1 MAHVLVTGATG
12 FIASHC
18 IVKLLER
25 GHTVRGTARSTSR
38 TGALN
43 MLLSDY
49 MDAET
54 DVPLMAA
61 DLQRDNGWDDAVAG
75 VDAILHVASPIPEA
89 LPRDA
94 DELIV
99 PARDGA
105 LRVLRAAKAAGVNRV
120 VMTSSVAAIAYGWGD
135 ARPDVLTEEHWSN
148 PDNIKDNTA
157 YTRSKTIAE
166 KAAWDY
172 VAGEGEGL
180 KLTTINPSA
189 VLGPVMGSDFS
200 ASLQI
205 VTQLMQGK
213 LPALPRVGFQIVDV
227 RDVAEAHVLA
237 LENDVSIGQRYAVAD
252 DFMWFSEVATL
263 LRDAYPNHPK
273 KIPSGEMPGWLLKLM
288 APLNPPVKQIL
299 SELGKRRYV
308 SSEKARSELGWSPLS
323 AREAVLA
330 AADSLLH
337 HKVV

>member
-18 IVKLLER
+18 MVKLLER
-25 GHTVRGTARSTSR
+25 GHTVRGTARSTSKS
-38 TGALN
+38 GALN
-43 MLLSDY
+43 TLISDY
-49 MDAET
+49 MET
-54 DVPLMAA
+54 GVEVPLVAA
-61 DLQRDNGWDDAVAG
+61 DLSKDSGWADAVEG
-75 VDAILHVASPIPEA
+75 VDAILHVASPIPDT

-94 DELIV
+94 DELII

-105 LRVLRAAKAAGVNRV
+105 LRVLRAAKTAGVKRI
-120 VMTSSVAAIAYGWGD
+120 VMTSSVAAISYGWGD
-135 ARPDVLTEEHWSN
+135 ARPDVLNEDHWSN

-166 KAAWDY
+166 RAAWDY
-172 VAGEGEGL
+172 VKGEGVGL
-180 KLTTINPSA
+180 ELTTINPSA
-189 VLGPVMGSDFS
+189 VLGPVMGADFS

-213 LPALPRVGFQIVDV
+213 LPAVPHVGFQIVDV

-237 LENDVSIGQRYAVAD
+237 MENDVSIGQRYAVAD
-252 DFMWFSEVATL
+252 DFMWFTDVAQL
-263 LRDAYPNHPK
+263 LNDAYPNHPK
-273 KIPSGEMPGWLLKLM
+273 KIPTGQMPNWLLKLM
-288 APLNPPVKQIL
+288 APINPPVKQIL
-299 SELGKRRYV
+299 AELGKHRFV
-308 SSEKARSELGWSPLS
+308 STEKVRTELGWTPLS

-330 AADSLLH
+330 AADSLVR

>member
-43 MLLSDY
+43 TLLSDY
-49 MDAET
+49 MET
-54 DVPLMAA
+54 EIDVPLVAA

-75 VDAILHVASPIPEA
+75 VDAIFHVASPIPA
-89 LPRDA
+89 NLPRDA

-105 LRVLRAAKAAGVNRV
+105 LRVLKAARNAGVDRV

-148 PDNIKDNTA
+148 PDNIRDNTA

-189 VLGPVMGSDFS
+189 VLGPVLGSDFS

-237 LENDVSIGQRYAVAD
+237 LEKEVAIGARYAVAD
-252 DFMWFSEVATL
+252 EFMWFTDVAQL

-288 APLNPPVKQIL
+288 APLNPPVRQIL
-299 SELGKRRYV
+299 SELGKRRFV
-308 SSEKARSELGWSPLS
+308 SSEKARKELGWSPLS

>member
-1 MAHVLVTGATG
+1 MANVLVTGATG

-38 TGALN
+38 AGALN
-43 MLLSDY
+43 TLLSDY
-49 MDAET
+49 MEKAVEI
-54 DVPLMAA
+54 PLVAA
-61 DLQRDNGWDDAVAG
+61 DLSKDAGWEDAVDG
-75 VDAILHVASPIPEA
+75 IDAILHVASPIPEN

-94 DELIV
+94 DELIR

-105 LRVLRAAKAAGVNRV
+105 LRLLKAAKEASVNRV

-135 ARPDVLTEEHWSN
+135 ERPEKMTEEHWSN

-166 KAAWDY
+166 KAAWEY
-172 VAGEGEGL
+172 VNGDGAGL
-180 KLTTINPSA
+180 QLTTINPSA
-189 VLGPVMGSDFS
+189 VLGPVMGGDFS

-213 LPALPRVGFQIVDV
+213 LPAVPRVGFQIVDV

-237 LENDVSIGQRYAVAD
+237 MENDTAIGKRYAVTD
-252 DFMWFSEVATL
+252 DFMWFKDVARL

-273 KIPSGEMPGWLLKLM
+273 KIPTGEMPDWLLKFM
-288 APLNPPVKQIL
+288 APINPPVKQIL
-299 SELGKRRYV
+299 SELGKERIV
-308 SSEKARSELGWSPLS
+308 SSERARTELGWSPLS
-323 AREAVLA
+323 AREAILA
-330 AADSLLH
+330 AADSLVR

>member
-25 GHTVRGTARSTSR
+25 GHTVRGTARSTSK

-43 MLLSDY
+43 TLLSDY
-49 MDAET
+49 MET
-54 DVPLMAA
+54 AVDIPLVAA
-61 DLQRDNGWDDAVAG
+61 DLQRDTGWDEAVEG
-75 VDAILHVASPIPEA
+75 VDAIFHVASPIPDA

-105 LRVLRAAKAAGVNRV
+105 LRVLRAAKRAGVERV

-135 ARPDVLTEEHWSN
+135 ARPDVLTEAHWSN
-148 PDNIKDNTA
+148 ADNLKDNTA

-172 VAGEGEGL
+172 VSGEGEGL

-213 LPALPRVGFQIVDV
+213 LPAVPRVGFQIVDV

-237 LENDVSIGQRYAVAD
+237 LEHENSSGSRYAVTD
-252 DFMWFSEVATL
+252 DFMWFADVAQL
-263 LRDAYPNHPK
+263 LRDAYPNHPR
-273 KIPSGEMPGWLLKLM
+273 KIPSGQMPDWLLKLM
-288 APLNPPVKQIL
+288 APINPPVKQIIA
-299 SELGKRRYV
+299 ELGQRRIV
-308 SSEKARSELGWSPLS
+308 SSDKARNELGWSPLS

-330 AADSLLH
+330 AADSLVR
-337 HKVV
+337 HKVI

>member
-54 DVPLMAA
+54 DVPLVSA
-61 DLQRDNGWDDAVAG
+61 DLQRDTGWDDAVAG
-75 VDAILHVASPIPEA
+75 VDAIFHVASPIPA
-89 LPRDA
+89 NLPREA

-105 LRVLRAAKAAGVNRV
+105 LRVLKAAKTAGVDRV

-135 ARPDVLTEEHWSN
+135 ARPDVLTEKHWSN
-148 PDNIKDNTA
+148 PDNIRDNTA

-172 VAGEGEGL
+172 VAGEGKGL

-263 LRDAYPNHPK
+263 LRDAYPNHPRN
-273 KIPSGEMPGWLLKLM
+273 IPSGEMPGWLLKLM
-288 APLNPPVKQIL
+288 APFNPPVKQIL
-299 SELGKRRYV
+299 SELGKRRFV
-308 SSEKARSELGWSPLS
+308 SSEKARSELGWSPIP